1 MIKAES
7 MDNYKTGSNYKNI
20 SKRVRNTVS
29 SLRPIDDVMFKKLSS
44 SKEVCQEIIRT
55 ILDNGA
61 IDIKNST
68 SQAYMN
74 GVQREAVLDN
84 LSETTDG
91 VYINIDVQRSA
102 GNDDIRRTRFHEGII
117 TANTTPKGSAYKDV
131 PNVVVIYISE
141 YDAIGTKELIT
152 KVHRMYKREG
162 EYVEIE
168 DGQLIIYI
176 NATVR
181 DGSLL
186 SEMMDIFLATSEV
199 HNSHFPKLCEAINYY
214 KSDKKGYGEMC
225 AIVDKLIDEVTKEL
239 NGEINE
245 LKDEN
250 HGLKD
255 ENDELK
261 DENDGLKDEN
271 DDLKDE
277 NDDLKDEN
285 NDLKKENNIL
295 IIRSARMLING
306 VDNIVVITGKNIEEA
321 CRMQGVT
328 YAEYCN
334 AKNVLKIS
342 DKDERIE

>member
-1 MIKAES
+1 MTTAR
-7 MDNYKTGSNYKNI
+7 KNFGTA
-20 SKRVRNTVS
+20 N
-29 SLRPIDDVMFKKLSS
+29 
-44 SKEVCQEIIRT
+44 
-55 ILDNGA
+55 
-61 IDIKNST
+61 
-68 SQAYMN
+68 
-74 GVQREAVLDN
+74 
-84 LSETTDG
+84 
-91 VYINIDVQRSA
+91 
-102 GNDDIRRTRFHEGII
+102 NDDIRRTRFHEGII

-186 SEMMDIFLATSEV
+186 SEMMEIFLATSEV

-225 AIVDKLIDEVTKEL
+225 AIVDKLIEEVSMEL
-239 NGEINE
+239 TEEINE
-245 LKDEN
+245 
-250 HGLKD
+250 
-255 ENDELK
+255 
-261 DENDGLKDEN
+261 
-271 DDLKDE
+271 LKDE

-285 NDLKKENNIL
+285 NGLKNENNIL
-295 IIRSARMLING
+295 IIKSARMLING

-328 YAEYCN
+328 YEEYCD
-334 AKNVLKIS
+334 AKKC
-342 DKDERIE
+342 IEESHVGRF

>member
-1 MIKAES
+1 

-84 LSETTDG
+84 LSETMDG
-91 VYINIDVQRSA
+91 WYINIDVQRSA
-102 GNDDIRRTRFHEGII
+102 GNDAIRRTRFHEGII
-117 TANTTPKGSAYKDV
+117 TINTTPKGSAYKDV

-141 YDAIGTKELIT
+141 YDAIGSKKLIT
-152 KVHRMYKREG
+152 KVCRMYKNED
-162 EYVEIE
+162 EYVKDE

-181 DGSLL
+181 DGSML
-186 SEMMDIFLATSEV
+186 SEMMEIFLSDQEV

-225 AIVDKLIDEVTKEL
+225 AIVDKLIEEVSMEL
-239 NGEINE
+239 TEEINE
-245 LKDEN
+245 
-250 HGLKD
+250 
-255 ENDELK
+255 
-261 DENDGLKDEN
+261 
-271 DDLKDE
+271 LKDE

-285 NDLKKENNIL
+285 NGLKNENNIL
-295 IIRSARMLING
+295 IIKSARMLING

-328 YAEYCN
+328 YEEYCD
-334 AKNVLKIS
+334 AKKC
-342 DKDERIE
+342 IEESHVGRF